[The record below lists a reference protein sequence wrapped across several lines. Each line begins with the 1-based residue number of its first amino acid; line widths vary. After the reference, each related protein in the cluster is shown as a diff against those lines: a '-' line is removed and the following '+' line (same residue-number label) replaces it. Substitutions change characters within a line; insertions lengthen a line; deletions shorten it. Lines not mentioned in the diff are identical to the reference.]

1 MKRTDRLTKT
11 VSVLLFIAMLAYLGV
26 YLTRAFTDNL
36 RTAPAVYVSLDDR
49 ALASGILVREE
60 MLIESGE
67 RFLSVT
73 AESGKMVSAGE
84 TLAVAYSGEESLA
97 RASRIRELELKQRY
111 ISAALSGTASIESL
125 SDRDR
130 AVKSSLTGLA
140 ASAARH
146 DTEGLAGAAMS
157 LSSLVFENSEIH
169 VTDVDLGLVTDE
181 LQSLRQTSMS
191 DTKRLTAARPGLF
204 SALPDGYEHLSPQQ
218 LEGLTPEHLT
228 VLIESPIPVSEQTY
242 GKIAAPFEWYFA
254 ALVTERDAER
264 LSAGESASLDFGRYS
279 RSLLKT
285 TVVSVSAPKDGE
297 AAVVFRCTEGT
308 SALLFVRRSTANIIF
323 ESHTGLRVPRQ
334 AVLSDEKGP
343 YVYTITGMQAEKKY
357 INITWETE
365 EYFLVA
371 NTQEA
376 NGLREGNDIILTT
389 KGLYDGKLIE
399 K

>member
-11 VSVLLFIAMLAYLGV
+11 VSLLLFIAMLAYLGI
-26 YLTRAFTDNL
+26 YLSRAFTNNL
-36 RTAPAVYVSLDDR
+36 RTAPAVYVSLDDT
-49 ALASGILVREE
+49 ALAAGILVREE
-60 MLIESGE
+60 SLIESGE

-73 AESGKMVSAGE
+73 AESGKVVSAGD
-84 TLAVAYSGEESLA
+84 TLAIAYSGEESLA

-111 ISAALSGTASIESL
+111 ISAALNGTASIESL

-130 AVKSSLTGLA
+130 AVKSALTGLA

-146 DTEGLAGAAMS
+146 DTDGLAGAAMS
-157 LSSLVFENSEIH
+157 FSSLVFENSGIQTTE
-169 VTDVDLGLVTDE
+169 VDLGLVTDE
-181 LQSLRQTSMS
+181 LKSLRQTSMS
-191 DTKRLTAARPGLF
+191 DTTRLTAARPGLF
-204 SALPDGYEHLSPQQ
+204 SALPDGYEHLRPQQ
-218 LEGLTPEHLT
+218 LENLTPDRLT
-228 VLIESPIPVSEQTY
+228 ALIENPEPVSEQVY
-242 GKIAAPFEWYFA
+242 GKIASPFEWYFA
-254 ALVTERDAER
+254 ALVSQRDAER
-264 LSAGESASLDFGRYS
+264 LKVGKSANLDFGRYS
-279 RSLLKT
+279 RNLLKA
-285 TVVSVSAPKDGE
+285 TVISVSTPKDGE
-297 AAVVFRCTEGT
+297 SAVVFRCTEGM
-308 SALLFVRRSTANIIF
+308 SALLFVRRSSANVIF

-334 AVLSDEKGP
+334 AVLSDEKGT